1 MGCAHCAR
9 EFSLFHREYACPACG
24 FSHCSSCL
32 KYKVVSPKTGRQEK
46 VCLKCHTLMTT
57 TQRPAPP
64 PSPPKALQQRLEKLQ
79 PSGVPKGLAA
89 EDQRIAE
96 RLERLHKE
104 RKDRDQLPS
113 EDEVRARLNRLKGVA
128 HSDKGVAYSDKGA
141 QQADTKGH
149 QAQFYQPP
157 DARTATEQVNHLVT
171 ATSAKVDLEA
181 RHVVLSPEDDI
192 AGRLA
197 RLRGEPK
204 PDLARSKQDL
214 MPDPNLYLSGPGG
227 DDQKAEVGEE
237 GVDEVARLMAKVEQE
252 AEREAK
258 AAIEEVARDKAIQ
271 EQLARLRVRPA
282 ADQHGKVDV
291 EEEDDEDE
299 DELEEE
305 ERLIKQLMAE
315 ARLDQDLGGGGGL
328 PKPPGGLPG
337 GSTAGEPEEL
347 PWCVICNEDALV
359 RCLGCGGDLYCTACY
374 KEFHVGEDPNEHRVE
389 KFKR

>member
-1 MGCAHCAR
+1 M
-9 EFSLFHREYACPACG
+9 
-24 FSHCSSCL
+24 
-32 KYKVVSPKTGRQEK
+32 
-46 VCLKCHTLMTT
+46 T

-79 PSGVPKGLAA
+79 PAGVPKGLTA

-113 EDEVRARLNRLKGVA
+113 EDEVRARLNRLKGVEYS
-128 HSDKGVAYSDKGA
+128 SDNRA
-141 QQADTKGH
+141 QQADQKGH
-149 QAQFYQPP
+149 QAQFYQHP
-157 DARTATEQVNHLVT
+157 DARTATEQVQHLVT
-171 ATSAKVDLEA
+171 ATSAKVNLEA
-181 RHVVLSPEDDI
+181 RHVALSPEDDI

-197 RLRGEPK
+197 KLRGDPK
-204 PDLARSKQDL
+204 PDFKASKQDL
-214 MPDPNLYLSGPGG
+214 MPDPNRYLSSGG
-227 DDQKAEVGEE
+227 GDQKAEVGEE

-258 AAIEEVARDKAIQ
+258 AAIQEIARDKAIQ

-282 ADQHGKVDV
+282 GSGKAERGKVDV
-291 EEEDDEDE
+291 EEEEEDEDE
-299 DELEEE
+299 DLEDE

-315 ARLDQDLGGGGGL
+315 ARLDDQDLGGGGV
-328 PKPPGGLPG
+328 PTKPPGGPPTG
-337 GSTAGEPEEL
+337 GATAGEPEEL

-359 RCLGCGGDLYCTACY
+359 RCLGCDGDLYCTACY